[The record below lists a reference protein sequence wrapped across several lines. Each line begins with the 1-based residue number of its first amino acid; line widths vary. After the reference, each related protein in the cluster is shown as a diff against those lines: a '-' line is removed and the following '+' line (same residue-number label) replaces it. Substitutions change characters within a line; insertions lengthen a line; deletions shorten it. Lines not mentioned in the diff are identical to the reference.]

1 MFEETMLKSFLLLG
15 LFLLLLWLLLLLLLF
30 RKGIGRGQTEEDM
43 TYISLFTTQCLQAFY
58 FHPWYLF

>member
-1 MFEETMLKSFLLLG
+1 MFEETMLKSFLLPG
-15 LFLLLLWLLLLLLLF
+15 LFLLLLWLLLLLLF

-58 FHPWYLF
+58 FHPWYLY